1 MKNNLE
7 QSIKN
12 VLAELNI
19 ECESVALEHP
29 AELVHGDYST
39 NVALSCAKAAKQNP
53 RALAEQILAGL
64 QKNNISGVEK
74 IEIAG
79 PGFINFHLSKEFFIE
94 SVREIGAAKDA
105 FGKTQIFNGQTWAIE
120 YASPNPNKAMH
131 LGHLRNVLT
140 GVSLCNILEANGA
153 HVIREMVDNNRGI
166 AIAKLMWGY
175 LVGAKKDGARIED
188 VAYFVA
194 HENEWQVPADRNETP
209 DRFVDTLYVAGAG
222 EYEADPL
229 VAEKVKDLVV
239 RWEAKDENVWKL
251 WEKVLSYAYDGQ
263 KKTLDRLGAHFDY
276 IWHEHEHYQKGK
288 DFVEKGLAQNV
299 FKKLDDG
306 AILSDLEKMGLTDTV
321 VVKKDGTALYITQDL
336 ALTDIKKKKHNADKM
351 IWIIGPEQSL
361 AMQQLFAICEQLGI
375 GMRSEFV
382 HVAYGYMS
390 IKGQGKMSSRKGNVM
405 YLDDVLDEAKERI
418 QAVMKDRVPA
428 NTLEADSEKIAHAAI
443 TLGILKAG
451 RMTDIAFDL
460 DEALRLEGDTGP
472 YLEYSAVRARSLV
485 QKARKQLR
493 SSLMRKVQRLF
504 RKESIIDMPV
514 SDLEKYLYRFP
525 EVVAKAGTE
534 LSPSTIAN
542 YLIELA
548 GLFNGF
554 YAQGQIIDQSKLNVS
569 MHKVAITEAFAIVM
583 KNGLNLLGISVPE
596 KM

>member
-7 QSIKN
+7 SAIKQI
-12 VLAELNI
+12 LTELNI
-19 ECESVALEHP
+19 ECETVVLEHP
-29 AELVHGDYST
+29 AEIVHGDYST
-39 NVALSCAKAAKQNP
+39 NVALACAKSAKQNP
-53 RALAEQILAGL
+53 RALAEAIVAGL
-64 QKNNISGVEK
+64 NKNKIGDVEK

-79 PGFINFHLSKEFFIE
+79 PGFINFYLSKEFFAGSI
-94 SVREIGAAKDA
+94 REICSAKDA
-105 FGKTQIFNGQTWAIE
+105 FGRTSIFNGQTWAIE

-140 GVSLCNILEANGA
+140 GVSLCNILEINGA

-175 LVGAKKDGARIED
+175 LVSAKKDGTRVED
-188 VAYFVA
+188 VGYFAA
-194 HENEWQVPADRNETP
+194 HEDEWQVPADKEETP
-209 DRFVDTLYVAGAG
+209 DRFVDALYVQGAS
-222 EYEADPL
+222 EYDADPAT
-229 VAEKVKDLVV
+229 AEKIKDLVV
-239 RWEAKDENVWKL
+239 KWEAKDQVVWKL
-251 WEKVLSYAYDGQ
+251 WEKVLSYAYEGQ
-263 KKTLDRLGAHFDY
+263 KKTLNRLGAHFDY

-288 DFVEKGLAQNV
+288 DFVEKGLAENV

-336 ALTDIKKKKHNADKM
+336 ALTDIKKKKHSADKM

-375 GMRSEFV
+375 GARSEFV

-418 QAVMKDRVPA
+418 QAVMKDRVSSD
-428 NTLEADSEKIAHAAI
+428 TLEADSEKIAHAAI

-460 DEALRLEGDTGP
+460 DDALRLEGDTGP

-485 QKARKQLR
+485 QKARKQLK
-493 SSLMRKVQRLF
+493 SSLMMKIQRLF

-525 EVVAKAGTE
+525 EVVEKAGVE

-548 GLFNGF
+548 GLFNAF
-554 YAQGQIIDQSKLNVS
+554 YAQGQIIDKSKLNVS
-569 MHKVAITEAFAIVM
+569 MHKVAITEAFATVM